1 MWDRAPNFLLVDYY
15 NRGSPEAGSV
25 FHVAAAANGV
35 TYTTDCCGKVESAA
49 PSFRNSFS
57 GVTWVAVFFATMV
70 TAAAAANS
78 AATGIWVW

>member
-35 TYTTDCCGKVESAA
+35 TYTQDCCGKVQSSSA
-49 PSFRNSFS
+49 
-57 GVTWVAVFFATMV
+57 VTRASFATLAGALV
-70 TAAAAANS
+70 FTVLLA
-78 AATGIWVW
+78 W